1 MEPAAT
7 DDRIGSPSLPVAQK
21 FGRPPSRLRFAI
33 DRGRSTHLKAN
44 RLENLPTPLFVYW
57 GAKVRSL
64 SYDQNLW
71 CMYLSHAA
79 GCSYVK
85 GGPFAF
91 DS

>member
-21 FGRPPSRLRFAI
+21 FGRPPPLQAQVRDRQGQI
-33 DRGRSTHLKAN
+33 DN

-71 CMYLSHAA
+71 CMYLSYAA